1 MTENQIVLICFIFML
16 LPGIYL
22 AAKKYFLVIPNK
34 KYNIFPIRLLF
45 TIPAG
50 IAISFLISIIPI
62 CVFGI
67 FLRYILPFDYYSW
80 ILIMLS
86 SIFTTATFKR
96 YFVRNDIP
104 PEYDPDFEK
113 HELYIYMPLQKIPR
127 KKYNQFSFPQGIQY
141 DKDLLTGTQKEDL
154 KLNFKHL
161 NKDFA
166 FTDCGDI
173 IVNEKAFSKLSEN
186 GFDNLFEKR
195 PIKAI
200 KGFRQQPYDLE
211 EPYFQLLP
219 IRILH
224 PFDTKTEIK
233 KIFGNFSL
241 RGYAVDDKF
250 YYNKKVMTDITDFNT
265 TSEILGAYDGAPYYP
280 QHLWIVTNKAMKVLI
295 NELNQQKRDFIPVNL
310 VDDE

>member
-1 MTENQIVLICFIFML
+1 MTENQVVLICFIFML

-67 FLRYILPFDYYSW
+67 FLRYILPFEYYSW
-80 ILIMLS
+80 GLIILS
-86 SIFTTATFKR
+86 SIFTVIAFKK
-96 YFVRNDIP
+96 YFVRKDIP
-104 PEYDPDFEK
+104 PEYDSGFEK
-113 HELYIYMPLQKIPR
+113 HELYVYMPIQKIPR
-127 KKYNQFSFPQGIQY
+127 RKYTQFSFPPGVKW

-154 KLNFKHL
+154 KLNFKSL
-161 NKDFA
+161 SKDFV
-166 FTDCGDI
+166 FTDCGEI
-173 IVNEKAFSKLSEN
+173 IVNEKAFSKFSEN

-195 PIKAI
+195 PIKAV
-200 KGFRQQPYDLE
+200 KGFRHQPYDLK

-219 IRILH
+219 IRILP

-233 KIFGNFSL
+233 KGVGNFSL
-241 RGYAVDDKF
+241 RAYAVDDK
-250 YYNKKVMTDITDFNT
+250 YYYKREGMTEIADFNI
-265 TSEILGAYDGAPYYP
+265 TSEILGAYDGTPYYP

-295 NELNQQKRDFIPVNL
+295 NELNQKKRDFIPVNL